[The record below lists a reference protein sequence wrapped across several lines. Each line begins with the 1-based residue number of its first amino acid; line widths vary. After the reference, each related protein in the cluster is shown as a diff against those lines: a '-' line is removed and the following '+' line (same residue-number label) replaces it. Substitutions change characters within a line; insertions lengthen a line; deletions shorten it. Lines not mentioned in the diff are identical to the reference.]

1 MRTIL
6 CKVQIFVY
14 KFRVVFNLVC
24 NKMTFVKIWTLAKHV
39 RILLYEQFKFHMHIS
54 YVLFYVIK
62 VQNSSLMIQHKNHVF
77 VVVYATLDKL
87 IHINV

>member
-6 CKVQIFVY
+6 CKVKNFVY
-14 KFRVVFNLVC
+14 AFRVVFDLVC

-62 VQNSSLMIQHKNHVF
+62 VQNSSLMIQHKN
-77 VVVYATLDKL
+77 VVYATLDKL